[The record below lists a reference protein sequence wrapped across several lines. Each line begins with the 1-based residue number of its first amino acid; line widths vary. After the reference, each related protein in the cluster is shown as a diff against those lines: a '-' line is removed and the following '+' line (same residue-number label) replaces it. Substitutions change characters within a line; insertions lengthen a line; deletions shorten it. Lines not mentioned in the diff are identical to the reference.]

1 MKIYVHLRKQ
11 SNFNNLKMIYIG
23 GFWYLE
29 GTRELQKP
37 PYATHIHTPS
47 LCLYSLCKS
56 PTNLKILTN
65 MWQRTFGKYDVES
78 GATQPLYP
86 MMLEPPELRWNF
98 VGKVYS
104 IVAIQLILTVVIG
117 AIVVSVD
124 SISTFFT
131 TTGAGLF
138 FYILLIIT
146 PFIGTFHFFAE
157 KHILTEKK
165 CY

>member
-1 MKIYVHLRKQ
+1 MEGRGTSERTLETAIHYTYT
-11 SNFNNLKMIYIG
+11 YII
-23 GFWYLE
+23 FVS
-29 GTRELQKP
+29 
-37 PYATHIHTPS
+37 I
-47 LCLYSLCKS
+47 SLCKS
-56 PTNLKILTN
+56 PTNLNKRN
-65 MWQRTFGKYDVES
+65 KMWQRTFGKYDVES

-86 MMLEPPELRWNF
+86 MMLESPELRWNF
-98 VGKVYS
+98 IGKIYS

-146 PFIGTFHFFAE
+146 PLIGTFCCLALYE
-157 KHILTEKK
+157 KNILW
-165 CY
+165 